1 MDGNTLVQLIGSL
14 GFPIVACIA
23 LFWQNMQE
31 SQKHD
36 DEVKALREAIDSNTK
51 VIQELYIYLKEVRE
65 NA

>member
-36 DEVKALREAIDSNTK
+36 DEIKALREAIDSNTK

-65 NA
+65 HA

>member
-1 MDGNTLVQLIGSL
+1 MDGNTLIQLIGSL